1 MVREK
6 TERIMVREFLGR
18 VTLFSVLSP
27 LDQNKDF
34 RRWWFREGTA
44 FLL

>member
-6 TERIMVREFLGR
+6 TEQITVREFLGR

-27 LDQNKDF
+27 LEQNKAF
-34 RRWWFREGTA
+34 RRWWLREGTA